1 MAVLWRDTRGVHML
15 TSMHCPPVE
24 GNFCDECENVI
35 KPDIIEQYQ
44 HHMGY
49 VGNGNRMADSFLSNA
64 VRGSR

>member
-1 MAVLWRDTRGVHML
+1 ML